1 MKGRK
6 VQITDLT
13 KSTNENTIQFGGGI
27 QLLNANSSTRIIVS
41 INKTL
46 KNLHLI

>member
-1 MKGRK
+1 MK

-13 KSTNENTIQFGGGI
+13 KSTNENTIQYGGGME
-27 QLLNANSSTRIIVS
+27 LLNANSLTRIIVS

>member
-1 MKGRK
+1 MK

-13 KSTNENTIQFGGGI
+13 KSTIENTRQFGGGME
-27 QLLNANSSTRIIVS
+27 LLNANSSTTIIVS

-46 KNLHLI
+46 KNLHFI

>member
-1 MKGRK
+1 MK

-13 KSTNENTIQFGGGI
+13 KSTYENMIQFGGGM
-27 QLLNANSSTRIIVS
+27 QLLNANSSTTIIVS

-46 KNLHLI
+46 KNLHFI

>member
-1 MKGRK
+1 MK

-13 KSTNENTIQFGGGI
+13 KSTNENTIQFGGGM
-27 QLLNANSSTRIIVS
+27 QLLNANSSTIIIVS

-46 KNLHLI
+46 KNFHLI

>member
-1 MKGRK
+1 MK

-13 KSTNENTIQFGGGI
+13 KSTIENIRQFGGGM
-27 QLLNANSSTRIIVS
+27 QLLNANSLTKIIVS

-46 KNLHLI
+46 KNLHFI